1 MTDLPPTNDPN
12 QTVGSE
18 ADELTNDPTGEPT
31 PEKTGRV
38 AGDAPGRPEGHIG
51 RRSFDHWF
59 GEKDRNG
66 FIHRSWMR
74 AQGFSDEVFDGRP
87 VIGICNTWSELTP
100 CNAHL
105 RRLAESV
112 KRGVWQAG
120 GFPLE
125 FPVMS
130 LGETMLRPT
139 AMLFRNLLSMDVEE
153 SLRGNPIDGAILLT
167 GCDKT
172 TPGSIMGAASVDLPT
187 LVVTGG
193 PMLNGKFRGCDI
205 GSGTAVWRFTQD
217 VNAGRMTQEDYA
229 AAESGMSRSNG
240 HCMTMGTASTMACM
254 AEALGLQLTGSAAI
268 PAVDSRRYAIA
279 QQAGQRIVQMVE
291 EDLKPSDILT
301 RDAFANAVR
310 ANAAIGG
317 STNAVIH
324 LLAIAGRVGV
334 DLTLD
339 DMDEWARGVP
349 WLVDLQP
356 SGKYLM
362 EDFYYAG
369 GLPAVMREILPLL
382 KADAIT
388 VTGKSIGENVANSER
403 TVDTDVIRAVGNPLG
418 SGAGTAVLKGN
429 LAPDGA
435 VVKQSAASE
444 RFLQHRGKA
453 LVFSSIEE
461 YDKAVDDPDLDVDE
475 DTVLVLQNAGPRGY
489 PGMPEVGNLTIPR
502 KLAEQGVDDMVR
514 ISDARM
520 SGTAYGTVVLHV
532 APEAAVGGPLALVR
546 TGDWIE
552 LDVPARTLHLD
563 VSEEELAKRRADWQA
578 PSAPT
583 DRGWARLYVDHV
595 TQANQGCDLDFL
607 VGRTGS
613 AVGRQSH

>member
-1 MTDLPPTNDPN
+1 MTDGPSDTDLPPVADPE
-12 QTVGSE
+12 Q
-18 ADELTNDPTGEPT
+18 
-31 PEKTGRV
+31 
-38 AGDAPGRPEGHIG
+38 PGPATSPAATG

-153 SLRGNPIDGAILLT
+153 SLRGNPIDGAVLLT

-172 TPGSIMGAASVDLPT
+172 TPGSIMGAAPVDLPT

-279 QQAGQRIVQMVE
+279 QQSGQRIVQMVE

-369 GLPAVMREILPLL
+369 GLPAVLHEILPLL

-388 VTGKSIGENVANSER
+388 VTGKTIGENVATTER

-444 RFLQHRGKA
+444 RLLQHRGKA

-461 YDKAVDDPDLDVDE
+461 YDKAVDDMDLDVDE

-489 PGMPEVGNLTIPR
+489 PGMPEVGNMTIPR

-563 VSEEELAKRRADWQA
+563 VSDEELAKRRADWQPA
-578 PSAPT
+578 TAPT

-595 TQANQGCDLDFL
+595 TQANLGCDLDFL

-613 AVGRQSH
+613 AVARQSH